1 MLDGAFSWKLH
12 WKLLGGHLL
21 WAGFLMSCQ
30 TAPPA
35 VKTSPVVPL
44 SPAAILQTLLQ
55 RQSEFKDLKSF
66 IKTTVRTPR
75 LNQTLRQALL
85 IQGDRAIR
93 FDTLSLL
100 GQPLG
105 VLVVEDQDVLF
116 YDIGKSQLF
125 SGVAVWDM
133 MVQVF
138 GTVIDFGKYIRIL
151 SGQIPGLETLEI
163 KAVRL
168 LADPAH
174 YQIEAWDPV
183 LRERLLIQLD
193 ARTLVPTQLQKWRGD
208 QKVLTVQWE
217 QHKAVNGQLF
227 PHKIHLIRNDRG
239 DELVIKF
246 NAPQINQGVPAD
258 AFQLPLAGQRN
269 SFPGSPA
276 GNSLMARGMP

>member
-1 MLDGAFSWKLH
+1 MLDGAFSWKLP
-12 WKLLGGHLL
+12 WKLLGVHLL

-35 VKTSPVVPL
+35 TSPIVPL
-44 SPAAILQTLLQ
+44 SQSAILQTLLQ
-55 RQSEFKDLKSF
+55 RQNEFKDLKSF
-66 IKTTVRTPR
+66 VKTTVRTAR

-85 IQGDRAIR
+85 IQEGRAIR

-116 YDIGKSQLF
+116 YDTGKSQLF
-125 SGVAVWDM
+125 SGVAVWDI

-151 SGQIPGLETLEI
+151 SGQIPDLETLDI
-163 KAVRL
+163 KEVRL
-168 LADPAH
+168 LADPAQ
-174 YQIEAWDPV
+174 YQIEAWDPA
-183 LRERLLIQLD
+183 LGERLLIQLD
-193 ARTLVPTQLQKWRGD
+193 ARTLAPTHLQKWRGD
-208 QKVLTVQWE
+208 QRVLTVHWE
-217 QHKAVNGQLF
+217 QHKEVNGQLF

-246 NAPQINQGVPAD
+246 NAPQINQGMPAD
-258 AFQLPLAGQRN
+258 AFKLPLSGQREGLSESPFEN
-269 SFPGSPA
+269 SK
-276 GNSLMARGMP
+276 MARGMP